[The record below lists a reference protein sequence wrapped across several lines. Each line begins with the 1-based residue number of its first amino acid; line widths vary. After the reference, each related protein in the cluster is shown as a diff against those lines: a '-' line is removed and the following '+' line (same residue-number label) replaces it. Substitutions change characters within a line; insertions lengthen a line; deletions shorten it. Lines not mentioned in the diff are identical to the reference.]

1 MAGAGGAGAS
11 RETSLRSRGSP
22 SVQTPVP
29 GPQLP
34 LPWSRGASPHSSPSS
49 ASTDCEAQRLGPHVK
64 MKMVLIPTLRAPGPR
79 PPKAGANHCDVS
91 TSLCDMGGCSH
102 TWHCPAPFLHLRCLP
117 SLSACRTPTQPARPR
132 PECPSPPPAPPSL
145 LWLPGHPRLPATTRP
160 LCCDLLPSVPSWR
173 LSHLSRAR
181 PTGRAARVHSF
192 SEDVMCGAPCGRRCA
207 GAGHREPGSR
217 WQRVSPCLPRDL
229 AGRRGR
235 GGLHVTWPDSGS
247 EAKY

>member
-1 MAGAGGAGAS
+1 MLPHLRRAPTAHSHAGRPRAHGCRGSAATPLPGWAHLPSLCPPRGGGAS

-34 LPWSRGASPHSSPSS
+34 LPRSQGASPDSSPSS
-49 ASTDCEAQRLGPHVK
+49 ASNDCEAQRLGPRVK

-79 PPKAGANHCDVS
+79 PPKAGANHCDIS

-102 TWHCPAPFLHLRCLP
+102 TRHCPAPFLHLRCLP

-145 LWLPGHPRLPATTRP
+145 LWLPGHPRLPAATRP
-160 LCCDLLPSVPSWR
+160 LCCDLLR
-173 LSHLSRAR
+173 LC
-181 PTGRAARVHSF
+181 PAA
-192 SEDVMCGAPCGRRCA
+192 A
-207 GAGHREPGSR
+207 
-217 WQRVSPCLPRDL
+217 
-229 AGRRGR
+229 
-235 GGLHVTWPDSGS
+235 
-247 EAKY
+247 